1 MTLLLDTNVLVAAVT
16 HDTDRSEIAVEVL
29 NVAEDP
35 HVTVLSLMELR
46 SVLSKKKQFERDR
59 IEQIENRITARTTIT
74 FPDASDMMAA
84 DRLQSET
91 LLYPMDALILAAA
104 DAIDATLV
112 TFDSELLEHGGESPE
127 AVL

>member
-29 NVAEDP
+29 NAAEDP

-59 IEQIENRITARTTIT
+59 IEQIENRITAGQRSRSPTPRT
-74 FPDASDMMAA
+74 
-84 DRLQSET
+84 
-91 LLYPMDALILAAA
+91 
-104 DAIDATLV
+104 
-112 TFDSELLEHGGESPE
+112 
-127 AVL
+127 